1 MAYTYAFI
9 LYLRI
14 AQGIFAAIGLA
25 LAAYG
30 MKVSESQ

>member
-1 MAYTYAFI
+1 MAYTYAFV

-30 MKVSESQ
+30 MQLSQSQ